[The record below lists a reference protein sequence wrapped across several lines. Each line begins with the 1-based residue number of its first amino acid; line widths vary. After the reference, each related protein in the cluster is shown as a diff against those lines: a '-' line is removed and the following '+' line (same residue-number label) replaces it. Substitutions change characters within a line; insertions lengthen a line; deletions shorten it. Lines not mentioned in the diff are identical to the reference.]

1 MKKLMCL
8 LLALAGASANAAIV
22 KADFSAASGLPYCA
36 VCAPFNFGPKT
47 FTATGQTVDAGAGI
61 ELGAGA
67 VVSNPSGWDGGEVW
81 IDLDPV
87 ARTLTLMSQDL
98 FDFENFTAV
107 VSNIKFDRNEVISGL
122 SLVSND
128 LTEDVVVDPVLTFT
142 GNSLRIVYDSP
153 DGFYLT
159 GRSAV
164 FQYTTRELPADVPEP
179 GSLALLALGG
189 AALGLRRRRQRG

>member
-1 MKKLMCL
+1 MKKLICL
-8 LLALAGASANAAIV
+8 LFALAGASANAAIV

-36 VCAPFNFGPKT
+36 VCAPFNLGPKT
-47 FTATGQTVDAGAGI
+47 LTAAGQAVGAGV

-67 VVSNPSGWDGGEVW
+67 VVGNPSGWDGGEVW

-87 ARTLTLMSQDL
+87 AQTLTLTSQDL
-98 FDFENFTAV
+98 YDFENFTAL
-107 VSNIKFDRNEVISGL
+107 VSGIKFDRNEVIAGL

-128 LTEDVVVDPVLTFT
+128 LTEDVAVDPVLTFT
-142 GNSLRIVYDSP
+142 GNSLRIVYDTP
-153 DGFYLT
+153 DGFYFT

-164 FQYTTRELPADVPEP
+164 FQYTTREVAADVPEP

-189 AALGLRRRRQRG
+189 GALGLRRRRQRS

>member
-1 MKKLMCL
+1 MKKLMFL

-47 FTATGQTVDAGAGI
+47 LTAAGQAVGAGA

-67 VVSNPSGWDGGEVW
+67 MVGNPSGWDGGEVW

-87 ARTLTLMSQDL
+87 AQTLTLTSQDL
-98 FDFENFTAV
+98 FDFENFTALI
-107 VSNIKFDRNEVISGL
+107 SNIKFDKNEVVTGL

-128 LTEDVVVDPVLTFT
+128 LTEDVAVDPVLTFT
-142 GNSLRIVYDSP
+142 GNSLRIVYDTP
-153 DGFYLT
+153 DGFYFT

-164 FQYTTRELPADVPEP
+164 FQYTTQERAADVPEP

-189 AALGLRRRRQRG
+189 GALGLRRRRQRG

>member
-22 KADFSAASGLPYCA
+22 KADFGTSAGLPYCA

-47 FTATGQTVDAGAGI
+47 FTATGQAVGAGN

-67 VVSNPSGWDGGEVW
+67 VASNPSGWDGGEVW

-87 ARTLTLMSQDL
+87 AQTLTLTSQDL
-98 FDFENFTAV
+98 WDFENFTALI
-107 VSNIKFDRNEVISGL
+107 SNIKFDRNEVISGL

-128 LTEDVVVDPVLTFT
+128 LTEDFVVDPVLTFT